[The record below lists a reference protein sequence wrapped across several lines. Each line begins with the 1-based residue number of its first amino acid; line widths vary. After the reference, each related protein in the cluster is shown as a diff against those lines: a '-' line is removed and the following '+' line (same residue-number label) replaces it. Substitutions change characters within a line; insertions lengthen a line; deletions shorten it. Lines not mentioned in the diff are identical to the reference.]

1 MTKEEFSSIA
11 SSIPHKA
18 GVYRYYKAGK
28 LLYVGKAKD
37 LRKRV
42 SSYFIKNKQ
51 WFKTEKLVF
60 ELDEIKFTIV
70 NSEHD
75 ALLLE
80 NSLIK
85 EHQPKYNIEL
95 KDDKSF
101 PFIVIKKEAF
111 PRVFL
116 TRQKIKDGSTYI
128 GPFTSVKKVRE
139 LLNVIRRTLPIR
151 TCNLDLSPKEISKK
165 KYRACLQYQIGNCKA
180 PCVGLQDEEA
190 YNWHIK
196 QIKEILRGKTSKIQK
211 SYKKEIKE
219 LSENLEYEK
228 AAAIKAKLDF
238 IKNFQSRSV
247 VANTK
252 LDETEVLGLVSNEH
266 KLYANY
272 ILFSQGNIVNS
283 ISQSY
288 VKKLGAE
295 DKDILPN
302 IILQLREQC
311 NSQAKTIIVP
321 YEIDLPLDVIQKI
334 PKSGEAQKVLD
345 LSVQNAKFYMDE
357 EKRQSI
363 NHIKQKKASDM
374 EHLLEQ
380 LQVDLRLPFYPKHI
394 ECFDNSNF
402 QGSYPVAAMVC
413 FKDGV
418 PSKKDYRK
426 FNIKTVV
433 GIDDF
438 ASMREVVFRRYSR
451 LKHEKKDLPQLVI
464 IDGGKGQLSASIDAL
479 QDLELLGK
487 ITVVGLAK
495 NVEEIFYP
503 GDSDGLRLPY
513 ESESLKF
520 VRRVRD
526 EVHRFGITF
535 HRKKRSKGIIKNE
548 LEDIKGIGKKTA
560 TDLLRKYKSVK
571 KIKQLAENELAEFVG
586 PSKAKIIREHF
597 KHEK

>member
-1 MTKEEFSSIA
+1 MNKEEFSLIA
-11 SSIPHKA
+11 KSIPHQP
-18 GVYRYYKAGK
+18 GVYRYYRKGE

-42 SSYFIKNKQ
+42 SSYFIQNKQ
-51 WFKTEKLVF
+51 WYKTEKLVF

-101 PFIVIKKEAF
+101 PYIVIKKEAF
-111 PRVFL
+111 PRIFL
-116 TRQKIKDGSTYI
+116 TRRKIKDGSTYI

-139 LLNVIRRTLPIR
+139 LLNVIRKTLPIR
-151 TCNLDLSPKEISKK
+151 TCNLNLSAKEIAKK
-165 KYRACLQYQIGNCKA
+165 RYRACLQYQIGNCKA
-180 PCVGLQDEEA
+180 PCVSLQEEED

-196 QIKEILRGKTSKIQK
+196 QIKEILKGKTSKIEK
-211 SYKKEIKE
+211 AYKEEIKG
-219 LSENLEYEK
+219 LSENLEFEK
-228 AAAIKAKLDF
+228 AATVKSKLDF

-252 LDETEVLGLVSNEH
+252 LDDTEVVGLVSNSH
-266 KLYANY
+266 KLYVNY
-272 ILFSQGNIVNS
+272 LLFSQGNIINS

-288 VKKLGAE
+288 ERKLDAE
-295 DKDILPN
+295 DEDILPN
-302 IILQLREQC
+302 IILQFREQC
-311 NSQAKTIIVP
+311 QSKAKTIILP
-321 YEIDLPLDVIQKI
+321 FKLDLPLEVEQKI
-334 PKSGEAQKVLD
+334 PKGGEAKKVLE
-345 LSVQNAKFYMDE
+345 LSTQNATFYLDE
-357 EKRQSI
+357 EKRQAI
-363 NHIKQKKASDM
+363 NHIKQKSSQDM

-380 LQVDLRLPFYPKHI
+380 LQLDLRLPFYPDHI

-402 QGSYPVAAMVC
+402 QGSYPVGAMVC
-413 FKDGV
+413 FRDGV

-426 FNIKTVV
+426 FNIKSVV

-451 LKHEKKDLPQLVI
+451 LKHEKQDLPQLVI

-503 GDSDGLRLPY
+503 GDQEGLRLPY

-535 HRKKRSKGIIKNE
+535 HRKRRSKGIVKNE
-548 LEDIKGIGKKTA
+548 LEEIKGIGKKTA
-560 TDLLRKYKSVK
+560 TDLLRKFKSVK
-571 KIKQLAENELAEFVG
+571 KIKAATEEELVEVVGLA
-586 PSKAKIIREHF
+586 KAKLIRSHF
-597 KHEK
+597 S